1 MATIQGITGGL
12 SGKMG
17 SAVFRQRFGETVVS
31 QYQPKVSNPNT
42 TAQSDNRA
50 AFKLISQLGAALADV
65 IAIPRNGAQSPRNIF
80 TKVNYPLVTKTT
92 VGGEDVASIAMES
105 IQLTNSSR
113 ALPNTVIAEL
123 SAANNSVSVDLS
135 EIITVINQKPVIDE
149 VVFVAVSGFGTLG
162 TTKRPPRMRG
172 SVVGTVGSDGRIT
185 VDDISI
191 GEPLTTDEKLYVY
204 AYGISYAEGGSS
216 EDYENITT
224 ANDVA
229 LLVSSRSTALT
240 DLILTETIAAS
251 ATPAS

>member
-80 TKVNYPLVTKTT
+80 TKVNYPLITKTT
-92 VGGEDVASIAMES
+92 VGGEDVASIEMEA
-105 IQLTNSSR
+105 IQLTDSSR
-113 ALPNTVIAEL
+113 AFPYTIQADLETADNTIAL
-123 SAANNSVSVDLS
+123 DLV
-135 EIITVINQKPVIDE
+135 ERIPVINGKPEIDE

-162 TTKRPPRMRG
+162 TTKRPPRVRG
-172 SVVGTVGSDGRIT
+172 SVVGTVQSNGSIS
-185 VDDISI
+185 VEDISI
-191 GEPLTTDEKLYVY
+191 GQPLSIDEKVYVY

-229 LLVSSRSTALT
+229 LLVSSRSTALA
-240 DLILTETIAAS
+240 DLILTETV
-251 ATPAS
+251 ATTATTNS